1 MIFLNRFIF
10 FLQSSDHDVEGK
22 ILVWKVMVKRFRLN
36 ILSLFQE
43 SFDNC
48 YINNGLKEF
57 GLGLSSFSRY
67 SRCFLSC
74 FCCSTVRFSMCT
86 F

>member
-22 ILVWKVMVKRFRLN
+22 ILVWKGMVKRFRLN

-48 YINNGLKEF
+48 YINNGLK
-57 GLGLSSFSRY
+57 
-67 SRCFLSC
+67 
-74 FCCSTVRFSMCT
+74 
-86 F
+86 